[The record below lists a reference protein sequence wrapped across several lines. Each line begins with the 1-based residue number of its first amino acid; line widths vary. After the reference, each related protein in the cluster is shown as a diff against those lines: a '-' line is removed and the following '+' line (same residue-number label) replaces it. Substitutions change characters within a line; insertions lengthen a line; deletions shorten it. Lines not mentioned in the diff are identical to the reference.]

1 MTAGRRVALTA
12 AVLAAPVAWA
22 AQLVIG
28 YSLEEG
34 GCSPGDT
41 QIAGASVDGVAF
53 GVSVVTA
60 LVALAGGGLAL
71 LLLRRRDA
79 AGDPRGSVH
88 FVAGGAAMAAVIFL
102 LLIVFG
108 AIATVVLDP
117 CAAG

>member
-1 MTAGRRVALTA
+1 MTAGRRIALAA

-28 YSLEEG
+28 YALEEG

-41 QIAGASVDGVAF
+41 QIGGAGVDGVAF

-60 LVALAGGGLAL
+60 LVALAGGVIAL

-88 FVAGGAAMAAVIFL
+88 FVAGGAAMAAVLFVV
-102 LLIVFG
+102 LIVFG
-108 AIATVVLDP
+108 GIATIVLDP
-117 CAAG
+117 CSAG